1 MLKATL
7 APDLVSNY
15 VDAFLLSA
23 PLLSGHR
30 IDLNAKPSTS
40 ALLVHLDSLV
50 VKLVDP
56 RMFGGILKS
65 QARRTVTDF
74 VTHEKEALRL
84 AGRATSQSLA
94 ERLLPCLVAAA
105 DVQKSL
111 VRYGVPSAQA
121 AQLSDWAVAYDFFD
135 GAPLG
140 YYDEASRTYVYDGR
154 VISGA
159 GRALAEVLARHR
171 STIAQLNHAGLFHND
186 LHPQNILV
194 ATGPKSECQLRIID
208 FGASYID
215 EPTEW
220 EQPSVQFID
229 RWYAQRLQASG
240 FSLRDHR
247 IRLRDLNLSKDLSDW
262 DDQIRAVPAFL
273 DKHVRGRES

>member
-1 MLKATL
+1 MLKPTL
-7 APDLVSNY
+7 APDLLSDY
-15 VDAFLLSA
+15 VEAFLISA
-23 PLLSGHR
+23 PLLREQR

-84 AGRATSQSLA
+84 ADRATSQTLA
-94 ERLLPCLVAAA
+94 GRLFPCPVTAT

-111 VRYGVPSAQA
+111 VRYGVPAVHA

-135 GAPLG
+135 GTPLG
-140 YYDEASRTYVYDGR
+140 YYDEPSHAYVYDVS
-154 VISGA
+154 VISAA
-159 GRALAEVLARHR
+159 GHALVELLAKHR
-171 STIAQLNHAGLFHND
+171 STIVQVNHAGLFHND
-186 LHPQNILV
+186 LYPQNILV
-194 ATGPKSECQLRIID
+194 ATGPKSECRLRIID

-229 RWYAQRLQASG
+229 RWYAHRLQASG
-240 FSLRDHR
+240 FSLRDHL

-262 DDQIRAVPAFL
+262 DDQESAVAALL